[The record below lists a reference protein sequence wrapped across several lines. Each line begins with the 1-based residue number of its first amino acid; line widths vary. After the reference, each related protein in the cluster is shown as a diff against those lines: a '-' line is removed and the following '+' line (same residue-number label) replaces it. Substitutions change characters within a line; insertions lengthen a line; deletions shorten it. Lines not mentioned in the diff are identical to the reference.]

1 MDHSAIA
8 DRRQLRRKLTFWR
21 VAAVLIAL
29 AAVFAIS
36 FGAGRVLVPQSFVDD
51 RNTQS
56 TVSDHGTEPK
66 GDESGHR

>member
-29 AAVFAIS
+29 AAVLSAVAWRWPGG
-36 FGAGRVLVPQSFVDD
+36 GALLSMPEICR
-51 RNTQS
+51 R
-56 TVSDHGTEPK
+56 HG
-66 GDESGHR
+66 GS